1 MKIFLNIQVAINL
14 TYFSPSDR
22 KMIHSIVHF
31 SNLNNSLNWIS
42 SPKSVVKGI
51 TLNQSLIWV
60 CMFKSRTKELQDSC
74 CPECGFRHGIKDHQG
89 TSRREIWHWSGMG
102 RWRAWWQASLT
113 STAKSMTLLDC
124 TQDVHRWCFHITH
137 HCTGGMY
144 PYFTDHHVFPPSSHP
159 IMNF

>member
-1 MKIFLNIQVAINL
+1 MELNAVLLFSFAL
-14 TYFSPSDR
+14 FTCWPSFSPSNNTAMEQNSR
-22 KMIHSIVHF
+22 LSPSIERMTTG
-31 SNLNNSLNWIS
+31 
-42 SPKSVVKGI
+42 KSVTWYWSSEIQWGLGFTGYFTTGSAPNSKG
-51 TLNQSLIWV
+51 
-60 CMFKSRTKELQDSC
+60 
-74 CPECGFRHGIKDHQG
+74 HQG
-89 TSRREIWHWSGMG
+89 TSRREIWHWAGMG

-137 HCTGGMY
+137 HCAGGMY